1 MALQSL
7 DIARRSATTTPA
19 PGVRQTTEVAK
30 LIGCNSHHDTQ
41 RSA

>member
-19 PGVRQTTEVAK
+19 PSVRQTAEVAK
-30 LIGCNSHHDTQ
+30 LIDVSTCIGCK
-41 RSA
+41 A